1 MKVGDLV
8 KLSQKGHET
17 LWCKKF
23 RDMVGVVT
31 EIVERQLIYDLS
43 YNVVTEIVER
53 QLIYDLTASVKYY
66 TVMFTGKKGTR
77 QQTRIPRSYLKFV

>member
-17 LWCKKF
+17 LWCKQF

-31 EIVERQLIYDLS
+31 EIVERQLIYDLA
-43 YNVVTEIVER
+43 
-53 QLIYDLTASVKYY
+53 ASVKYY

>member
-23 RDMVGVVT
+23 RDMVGVIT
-31 EIVERQLIYDLS
+31 EIVEKPSIYD
-43 YNVVTEIVER
+43 Y
-53 QLIYDLTASVKYY
+53 TALVKYY
-66 TVMFTGKKGTR
+66 TVMFIGKKGTR
-77 QQTRIPRSYLKFV
+77 QQTKIPRSYLKFV